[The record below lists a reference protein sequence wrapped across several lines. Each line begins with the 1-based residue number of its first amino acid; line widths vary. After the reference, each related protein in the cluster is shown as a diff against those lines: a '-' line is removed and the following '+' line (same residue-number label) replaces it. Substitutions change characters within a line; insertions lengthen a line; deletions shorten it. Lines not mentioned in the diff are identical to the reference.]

1 MHAFW
6 KGSKK
11 TSTFEHQSWKQS
23 MESWVVK
30 PLIIFKIHSPV
41 LGPVHVQR
49 GKATFIYIQ
58 KTAWSTCFN
67 ILILHLIFS
76 FILSVDD
83 CKLVI
88 CISHVSHVCSA
99 FFYEIVNS
107 RRFGLSLLLFKHYW
121 CMLSVILS
129 HLSGLLRCTLYYWT
143 LLHTHTTCYNIKFN
157 SGSTILSSWKVF

>member
-58 KTAWSTCFN
+58 KTAWSMCFN

-88 CISHVSHVCSA
+88 CISHVSNVCSA
-99 FFYEIVNS
+99 FFLRDCKLPKIWFIFTALLVLLMKSDVCTQSPLGSPSLY
-107 RRFGLSLLLFKHYW
+107 SLLLDSSTHPH
-121 CMLSVILS
+121 
-129 HLSGLLRCTLYYWT
+129 HLLQ
-143 LLHTHTTCYNIKFN
+143 H
-157 SGSTILSSWKVF
+157 